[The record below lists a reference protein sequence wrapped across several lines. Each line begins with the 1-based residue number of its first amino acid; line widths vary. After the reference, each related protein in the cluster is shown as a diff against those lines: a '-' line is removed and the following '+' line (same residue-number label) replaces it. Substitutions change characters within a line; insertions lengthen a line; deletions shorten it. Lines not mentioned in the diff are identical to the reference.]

1 MGFLRHF
8 EELHGILKRSLGRDN
23 DLELM
28 LLRVSAAS
36 DILGFEIREE
46 EESDWTQREWNLDP
60 PQGFRLGITTHHNGM
75 ILSGSS
81 LLGITTLHNAS
92 IDDEQSQNVVA
103 GIAETA
109 LFLASDESVYVSGQ
123 NLVPNMKGKCKMVSD
138 LSGEAKL
145 KALLMVGLVMASK
158 VYCEELELG
167 FYRQTCPSAERIVR
181 DAVEKG
187 VAINPGMA
195 AGLIRLHFHDCIV
208 LSHESLC
215 SKRTISVSDRFRLLQ
230 MVSESDGR
238 VRTRKLDPLVDAE
251 DDGLELL
258 QILSEQDTVR
268 CVSKDDGPPR
278 GWIGCDASI
287 LFDKTP
293 QNPDFERDRPGN
305 PLLRGFEIIDD
316 AKSQLESQCPQTVSC
331 ADILAFAARDSVA
344 TVGQFTY
351 AVPGGRRDSLISH
364 GAKVADNLPFPTTD
378 IGFLK
383 QHFEERGLSLR
394 DMVALSGAHS
404 IGRTACA
411 EFSDRLFFFNGVD
424 QNSTDPTLDPK
435 FAAFLKEKC
444 PLGSGFD
451 KTADL
456 DNVTTNRLDVQY
468 FENLKRNL
476 GVLSSDQALASDSLT
491 AAIVSRYQKNRV
503 VWMRDFAAAMV
514 KMGKLQVLTGTQ
526 GEIRKKCHF
535 RN

>member
-1 MGFLRHF
+1 
-8 EELHGILKRSLGRDN
+8 
-23 DLELM
+23 
-28 LLRVSAAS
+28 
-36 DILGFEIREE
+36 
-46 EESDWTQREWNLDP
+46 
-60 PQGFRLGITTHHNGM
+60 
-75 ILSGSS
+75 
-81 LLGITTLHNAS
+81 
-92 IDDEQSQNVVA
+92 
-103 GIAETA
+103 
-109 LFLASDESVYVSGQ
+109 
-123 NLVPNMKGKCKMVSD
+123 MKGKFKMLSD

-145 KALLMVGLVMASK
+145 KALLMVGIVMASK

-208 LSHESLC
+208 L
-215 SKRTISVSDRFRLLQ
+215 
-230 MVSESDGR
+230 
-238 VRTRKLDPLVDAE
+238 
-251 DDGLELL
+251 
-258 QILSEQDTVR
+258 
-268 CVSKDDGPPR
+268 
-278 GWIGCDASI
+278 GCDASI
-287 LFDKTP
+287 LLDKTS

-316 AKSQLESQCPQTVSC
+316 AKSQLEAQCPQTVSC

-491 AAIVSRYQKNRV
+491 AAIVTRYQKNRV

-526 GEIRKKCHF
+526 GEIRKNCHF